1 MEILLAGIEYSGTTT
16 LGEAI
21 SAWYTEQT
29 GRQYGFHDHFKYP
42 QISHAVLDSEQ
53 QQTVLDL
60 SPRLKEQLESHQVD
74 YHVQS
79 TFFHDGNHAVTGMH
93 LDEAVYGPLYWGYGG
108 PGEPGDR
115 SLLSQKA
122 EDYILKYETSM
133 VLVLLKSEPEVIARR
148 MKENPHENS
157 PLREE
162 DIPLVL
168 QRFEEFPASPHNREV
183 HERSNSLALLPPA
196 LRRRDPLPVRRSG
209 RTHAALAGIIAQLQA
224 AA

>member
-1 MEILLAGIEYSGTTT
+1 MELLLAGIEYSGTTT

-53 QQTVLDL
+53 QQTVLNL
-60 SPRLKEQLESHQVD
+60 SPRLKEQLQSHQVD
-74 YHVQS
+74 YHVQD
-79 TFFHDGNHAVTGMH
+79 TFFRDGNLAVTGMH

-115 SLLSQKA
+115 GLVSKKA
-122 EDYILKYETSM
+122 EDYILKYENNM
-133 VLVLLKSEPEVIARR
+133 VLVLLKAEPEVIARR

-168 QRFEEFPASPHNREV
+168 QRFEEEYQKSRIRNKFTLDTSTATVEETLAEFARLVEPHLED
-183 HERSNSLALLPPA
+183 
-196 LRRRDPLPVRRSG
+196 RDRHFMTLHRAR
-209 RTHAALAGIIAQLQA
+209 AEA
-224 AA
+224 